1 MSDNALLRLSG
12 LEKSIEGTQILRGIS
27 LDVQPGEFVTL
38 LGPSG
43 CGKTT
48 TLRIIAGLL
57 SPDAGTVS
65 LDGRDITN
73 LAPEKRDVNTVF
85 QNYALF
91 PHMNVEKNISYG
103 LRVRGVKKPEWQRRV
118 AEMLRLVQLEGYEKR
133 MPSQLS
139 GGQRQRVAIAR
150 AVVLNPK
157 LLLLDEPLG
166 ALDLKLRQQ
175 M

>member
-91 PHMNVEKNISYG
+91 PHMNVEKNISYV
-103 LRVRGVKKPEWQRRV
+103 LRVCGVKKPEWQRRCV
-118 AEMLRLVQLEGYEKR
+118 
-133 MPSQLS
+133 
-139 GGQRQRVAIAR
+139 
-150 AVVLNPK
+150 
-157 LLLLDEPLG
+157 
-166 ALDLKLRQQ
+166 
-175 M
+175 

>member
-65 LDGRDITN
+65 L
-73 LAPEKRDVNTVF
+73 
-85 QNYALF
+85 
-91 PHMNVEKNISYG
+91 
-103 LRVRGVKKPEWQRRV
+103 
-118 AEMLRLVQLEGYEKR
+118 
-133 MPSQLS
+133 LS
-139 GGQRQRVAIAR
+139 LIHI
-150 AVVLNPK
+150 
-157 LLLLDEPLG
+157 
-166 ALDLKLRQQ
+166 
-175 M
+175 